1 MIKAIVFDLDGL
13 LVDSE
18 PRWNEARRQM
28 AAERGQEWTADDA
41 KACMGV
47 STLTW
52 ANYMI
57 RRLDLD
63 QSPDQ
68 VVSRIVGTIQAIYAR
83 QIPYLP
89 GAVEAV
95 DWAARSYAVG
105 LASGS
110 HRSLI
115 DAVMNDA
122 PMRGKFRIVVCSDE
136 VPAGKPAPDVYLQA
150 ARELGVKAEECV
162 CLEDSANGILAGKA
176 AGMRVIAV
184 PDPRSAPSQQALN
197 QADIVLSSLLEFN
210 HAVIRALENRSR

>member
-18 PRWNEARRQM
+18 FHWNEARRQM
-28 AAERGQEWTADDA
+28 AAERGKEWTTDDA

-57 RRLDLD
+57 RRLELD

-68 VVSRIVGTIQAIYAR
+68 VIERIVGSIQALYAR
-83 QIPYLP
+83 QVPYLP
-89 GAVEAV
+89 GAVDAV
-95 DWAARSYAVG
+95 NWAARSYVVG

-115 DAVMNDA
+115 DTVINDA
-122 PMRGKFRIVVCSDE
+122 PMRGKFRAVVCSDE

-150 ARELGVKAEECV
+150 ARELGMKPEECV

-176 AGMRVIAV
+176 AGMHVIAV
-184 PDPRSAPSQQALN
+184 PQSHLTPSQQVLN
-197 QADIVLSSLLEFN
+197 QADIVLSSLHEFN
-210 HAVIRALENRSR
+210 LYVIRALESRSR